1 MLDEQAPENS
11 FAAQLAALR
20 VQFSAQL
27 GSTLDELNL
36 KVAGQ
41 GPDVPRELL
50 EELLS
55 SLHKLAGSGGTFGF
69 PELSVRARALEVT
82 ATGWLDV
89 PDAVSPPAWLA
100 WRDGLLALRQTL
112 KPATELLGVVHA
124 AEIPTATSKGER
136 MRIVLIEDDAVLG
149 QEFSRGLIQFGY
161 EVTHYTDFASAE
173 AAILANPPH
182 ALVVDIMLPGQ
193 PPVDGTRAFKQ
204 MLPKLGRRPP
214 VVFMT
219 ARVDFLDRISAA
231 RAGGDAFLTKPVS
244 VPRLADVIE
253 KLLQEREQTPY
264 RVLIVDD
271 DEVLAEH
278 YRLTLAAAGMHAEKI
293 CHPQEVLAVMQ
304 NLNPEVLLLDLYMPE
319 CTGAELARAIRYEE
333 AWQGMPIVY
342 LSAESDLDQQI
353 EAMGNGADD
362 FLVKPISDARLV
374 ASVRARAARA
384 RKVAEL
390 MHQDSLTGLLKHSS
404 IKDRLTQEL
413 DRANRQGTPMA
424 VAMVDID
431 FFKKVNDSWG
441 HPTGDQVI
449 KTLGHLL
456 RQRLRKQD
464 SIGRYGGE
472 EFLAV
477 LPECSA
483 ADAMRLLDDIRQRFG
498 EVSFAHKGES
508 FSVTLS
514 AGIACSAQFHSA
526 SDLLA
531 AADAALYEA
540 KHGGRNQVRIAVK

>member
-1 MLDEQAPENS
+1 MADMQVPADS
-11 FAAQLAALR
+11 FVVQLAALSA
-20 VQFSAQL
+20 QFLVQL
-27 GSTLDELNL
+27 GSTLNELNL
-36 KVAGQ
+36 KVAGH

-50 EELLS
+50 EELHS

-69 PELSVRARALEVT
+69 PELSVEARALEVK
-82 ATGWLDV
+82 AKVWLDD
-89 PDAVSPPAWLA
+89 PDSLSLPDWLA
-100 WRDGLLALRQTL
+100 WRDALLALRQTL
-112 KPATELLGVVHA
+112 NPAIDVPGIVQVKEMPAT
-124 AEIPTATSKGER
+124 TDKGER
-136 MRIVLIEDDAVLG
+136 VRIVLVEDDTDLG
-149 QEFSRGLIQFGY
+149 QEFSRGLTQFGY
-161 EVTHYTDFASAE
+161 EVTHYSDFVLAE
-173 AAILANPPH
+173 ASILSNPPDV
-182 ALVVDIMLPGQ
+182 LVVDIMLPGQ
-193 PPVDGTRAFKQ
+193 PLMDGTRAVKQ
-204 MLPKLGRRPP
+204 MLPKLGYRLP
-214 VVFMT
+214 VVFIT
-219 ARVDFLDRISAA
+219 ARLDFSDRIAA
-231 RAGGDAFLTKPVS
+231 AAAGGNAFLLKPAS
-244 VPRLADVIE
+244 VPRLAEVIE
-253 KLLQEREQTPY
+253 KLLQEREHTPY

-293 CHPQEVLAVMQ
+293 CHPQDVFAAMQ
-304 NLNPEVLLLDLYMPE
+304 TLKPEVLLLDLYMPE

-333 AWQGMPIVY
+333 TWQGMPIVY
-342 LSAESDLDQQI
+342 LSAESDLDHQI

-390 MHQDSLTGLLKHSS
+390 MHKDSLTGLLKHSS

-413 DRANRQGTPMA
+413 DRANRQGAAMA

-456 RQRLRKQD
+456 RQRLRRQD

-477 LPECSA
+477 LPECPA
-483 ADAMRLLDDIRQRFG
+483 ADAVRLLDDIRQRFG

-514 AGIACSAQFHSA
+514 AGIACSEQFHSA

-531 AADAALYEA
+531 AADAALYAA
-540 KHGGRNQVRIAVK
+540 KQGGRNQVRIAGK